1 MSPRRAAPQ
10 KKQSGLPSWFVPVGI
25 GVVLV
30 LAAIGL
36 FLVQTPA
43 TPAPNNGGGL
53 SASGR
58 TAGDPNSKVAFAE
71 FSDFQ

>member
-10 KKQSGLPSWFVPVGI
+10 KKQSGLPSWVIPVGI
-25 GVVLV
+25 GVVVVVLV
-30 LAAIGL
+30 LLAATL
-36 FLVQTPA
+36 LQTPP
-43 TPAPNNGGGL
+43 TVPAGTGSI

-58 TAGDPNSKVAFAE
+58 TIGDPNSKLTFTE